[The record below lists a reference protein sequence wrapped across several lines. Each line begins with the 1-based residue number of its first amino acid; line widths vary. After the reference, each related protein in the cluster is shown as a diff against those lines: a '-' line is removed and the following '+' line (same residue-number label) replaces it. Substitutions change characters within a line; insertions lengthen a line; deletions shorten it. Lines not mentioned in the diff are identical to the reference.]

1 MFESLVIKRYQWCSS
16 RGDAAFIFIVSF
28 STGEATKK
36 MQIVLYFKDKIASF
50 KNDEVKPLT
59 SFVGFLLV

>member
-1 MFESLVIKRYQWCSS
+1 MIFESLVIKRYQWCSS

-36 MQIVLYFKDKIASF
+36 NADS
-50 KNDEVKPLT
+50 PLLQGQNCQ
-59 SFVGFLLV
+59 FQK